1 MEVRGVSEDNQVSH
15 PSPSTSNEVT
25 GGNTTPIKGDRNT
38 TMEAAGSDGP
48 SHAPKPSRIPSHI
61 FNPTS
66 ETSPGD
72 WSVASNDSLFSIHM
86 GNTSF
91 NDRLSLMSKSGEL
104 DPTMISSPLFEFP
117 IPPPTRKASES
128 GSMKEEDEDGYAAAE
143 TMREVLRENESK
155 QINHSAK
162 GSDLSRC
169 MSQLSDTSVKSF
181 AFPIL
186 TAEADKNDASKKH
199 SKSKNSSRPATASTT
214 PQNTPPETPKPPKSP
229 ETPKAETPKPSTP
242 KATQN
247 GGPRRWFSCF
257 SCFPSCS

>member
-15 PSPSTSNEVT
+15 PSPSTSNEVA
-25 GGNTTPIKGDRNT
+25 GGNSTPVKGDRNT

-117 IPPPTRKASES
+117 IPQPTRKASES

-143 TMREVLRENESK
+143 TMRNESK

-181 AFPIL
+181 AFP
-186 TAEADKNDASKKH
+186 
-199 SKSKNSSRPATASTT
+199 
-214 PQNTPPETPKPPKSP
+214 
-229 ETPKAETPKPSTP
+229 
-242 KATQN
+242 
-247 GGPRRWFSCF
+247 
-257 SCFPSCS
+257 

>member
-15 PSPSTSNEVT
+15 PSPPTSNEVA
-25 GGNTTPIKGDRNT
+25 GGSSTPVKGDRNT

-61 FNPTS
+61 FNRTN
-66 ETSPGD
+66 EASPGD

-91 NDRLSLMSKSGEL
+91 NDRLSLMSKSGDL
-104 DPTMISSPLFEFP
+104 DPPIISSPLFEFP
-117 IPPPTRKASES
+117 TTPTVQKDSES
-128 GSMKEEDEDGYAAAE
+128 GSMKKKEDGDGYPAAE

-181 AFPIL
+181 AFPM
-186 TAEADKNDASKKH
+186 
-199 SKSKNSSRPATASTT
+199 
-214 PQNTPPETPKPPKSP
+214 
-229 ETPKAETPKPSTP
+229 
-242 KATQN
+242 
-247 GGPRRWFSCF
+247 
-257 SCFPSCS
+257 

>member
-1 MEVRGVSEDNQVSH
+1 MFTGWIRSSLWDLIEDGIEIDKISDISDMEVRGVSEDNQVSH
-15 PSPSTSNEVT
+15 PSSSTSNEVA
-25 GGNTTPIKGDRNT
+25 GGNSTPVKGDRNT
-38 TMEAAGSDGP
+38 IMEAAGSDGP

-104 DPTMISSPLFEFP
+104 DPTTISSPLFEFP
-117 IPPPTRKASES
+117 IPHPTRKASES
-128 GSMKEEDEDGYAAAE
+128 GSMKEEDEDGYAA
-143 TMREVLRENESK
+143 VLRENESK

-181 AFPIL
+181 AFPM
-186 TAEADKNDASKKH
+186 
-199 SKSKNSSRPATASTT
+199 
-214 PQNTPPETPKPPKSP
+214 
-229 ETPKAETPKPSTP
+229 
-242 KATQN
+242 
-247 GGPRRWFSCF
+247 
-257 SCFPSCS
+257 